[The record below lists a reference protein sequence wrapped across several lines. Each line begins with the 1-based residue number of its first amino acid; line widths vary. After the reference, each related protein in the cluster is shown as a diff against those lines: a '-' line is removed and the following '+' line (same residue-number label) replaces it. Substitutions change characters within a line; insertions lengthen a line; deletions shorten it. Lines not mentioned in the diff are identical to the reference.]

1 MLRHLARASLARRRE
16 LVIAQARKEAEE
28 RERARAA
35 EEARERAEE
44 ERAANEKAAAEAAE
58 RVAEEEAMA
67 TMNRLDRRR
76 GSKPRLVKPA
86 VSATRGQHA
95 PCAAPAPLWLPL
107 FAVDEPDEPAAQ
119 RAPEVASGEELI
131 QVGGG
136 VRVSIARPL
145 SSKPRPA
152 AAAAA
157 PADILGV
164 GSSSCRPRTAGGSRD
179 CDTGASVGDVVKRW
193 CSAAENLE
201 IFADHAL
208 AQAAVDNM
216 IGRGDRW
223 MSGGFKCWLEVC
235 IARRGAVEGE
245 EEALKGSSNRLASMV
260 ESAAAGS
267 VSMRQRVCAAMHLG
281 YTQARL
287 GDYSGALKSFTVAKN
302 ALSESRPALQRSSS
316 SRAMATA
323 GVRDVQVPPPL
334 LSSSKSF
341 SGLHAGRAPADDFAE
356 EGEEAWPCVLS
367 LVRPTVDGGGEDD
380 GAWTGHAECGVFTLL
395 AVAHCDSAV
404 CLLNMGAENQALMQ
418 AEAAAKM
425 LSLAA
430 PISGKGSAA
439 AVGWDAQSEIEG
451 AVRRTLDASR
461 RAVDGGGEG
470 CSQASSNRADADV
483 LRLDEEE
490 ASGERKARAQIHN
503 ADAEG
508 KENIQ
513 QADGKEVP
521 LSPAPPTEPSK
532 GQPSPARSSA
542 SRRVD
547 AFATTS
553 MGRLGAFGLGSGILS
568 ASLAP
573 SHASSLGGTGSII
586 MGGVRMSS
594 GQVASDVASLLDNA
608 GVGGSSSSSSSFVMG
623 SKTEFGRNG
632 ATWHMAQGARPV
644 SASRRTLGF
653 DKEIGRHAP
662 ALPTASLARRMGTL
676 E

>member
-1 MLRHLARASLARRRE
+1 MAILANDRLMEAARAKE
-16 LVIAQARKEAEE
+16 EAEE
-28 RERARAA
+28 RERERAA
-35 EEARERAEE
+35 EEARAKAENERSA
-44 ERAANEKAAAEAAE
+44 RDKAAAVAAE
-58 RVAEEEAMA
+58 RVAEEEAAA
-67 TMNRLDRRR
+67 TMSRLDRRR

-86 VSATRGQHA
+86 VSVTSNQHA
-95 PCAAPAPLWLPL
+95 PCAAPPPLWLPI
-107 FAVDEPDEPAAQ
+107 FAVDEPDEPAK
-119 RAPEVASGEELI
+119 RRPSEEANNEEMVD
-131 QVGGG
+131 VGGG
-136 VRVSIARPL
+136 VLVSIARPL
-145 SSKPRPA
+145 SSKPRQGVA
-152 AAAAA
+152 AESSA
-157 PADILGV
+157 PSGTMGS

-179 CDTGASVGDVVKRW
+179 CDTDASVSDVAKRW
-193 CSAAENLE
+193 CSAAENLD

-235 IARRGAVEGE
+235 IARRGAVEVGD
-245 EEALKGSSNRLASMV
+245 EALKGSSNRLASMV

-281 YTQARL
+281 YLQSRL
-287 GDYSGALKSFTVAKN
+287 GDHSGALKSFTLAKN
-302 ALSESRPALQRSSS
+302 ALSEARPPLKKSSS
-316 SRAMATA
+316 SRGMAST
-323 GVRDVQVPPPL
+323 GEREMQMPP
-334 LSSSKSF
+334 SAITSSKSS
-341 SGLHAGRAPADDFAE
+341 SGSRAGGSSADECAE
-356 EGEEAWPCVLS
+356 AAEEAWPCVLS
-367 LVRPTVDGGGEDD
+367 LMRPATNASDCEDD
-380 GAWTGHAECGVFTLL
+380 EAWTGHAECGVFTLL

-404 CLLNMGAENQALMQ
+404 CLLNMGAQNQALMQ

-425 LSLAA
+425 LSLAS

-439 AVGWDAQSEIEG
+439 GVAWTAQTEIES

-461 RAVDGGGEG
+461 SAVRGGGTGDGQDPLE
-470 CSQASSNRADADV
+470 REDADV
-483 LRLDEEE
+483 LKLDDDK
-490 ASGERKARAQIHN
+490 ASVESKARAQIQN
-503 ADAEG
+503 ADAEEG

-513 QADGKEVP
+513 QAGCKEVP
-521 LSPAPPTEPSK
+521 MSPAPPTEPSK
-532 GQPSPARSSA
+532 GQPSPARA
-542 SRRVD
+542 SVSKRVD

-568 ASLAP
+568 VGLAP
-573 SHASSLGGTGSII
+573 SQAPSPGGTGPII

-608 GVGGSSSSSSSFVMG
+608 GGDSSSSSFAMMG
-623 SKTEFGRNG
+623 GKTEFGRNG

-662 ALPTASLARRMGTL
+662 ALPTASTASLARRMGAL